1 MTTKPIFEII
11 SKENRIKILDQ
22 AYRLL
27 ENNGV
32 KVCSEKAL
40 NIFAENGCTVTG
52 NNVKIPK
59 SLILKSIESAPS
71 MIEMYDRNGNHAMSI
86 GGHNS
91 YFGPGPTCPNY
102 YDPRT
107 GKRRPA
113 KKEDAATTALIAD
126 ALEHIDFVMSLVM
139 IGDRTKELADI
150 HEVDAMVRN
159 TTKPLLSWAFN
170 ADNLQVIID
179 LCATVAGGLEQLQEK
194 PFLAVYCEPTT
205 PFVHTKDAL
214 EKVIMLAENKI
225 PCIYTPGMILG
236 GTAPVT
242 VAGAL
247 TVGLVDS
254 LTGLVLSQLVQKGAP
269 FIGAASGGPM
279 DMRTMQHSYGAPEW
293 VLCHNASTEIF
304 HEINIP
310 VFNAAG
316 CSDTQVVDAQS
327 AFEASIQIFA
337 AMATGGNI
345 THDIGFMDLGISGSP
360 LQMVMCNE
368 FIGYMRRLMEG
379 VCVDED
385 HLAEETIISVGPG
398 GNFLT
403 EDHTLDFYEE
413 ELWTPEIMK
422 RENFESWHD
431 SGSKTL
437 TERAQDLMNSILDS
451 HTPEPLPD
459 SILAKLDAIV
469 ENREQTFFT
478 KL

>member
-1 MTTKPIFEII
+1 MTTSPIFEII
-11 SKENRIKILDQ
+11 SKENRIRILNQ

-27 ENNGV
+27 ENNGI
-32 KVCSEKAL
+32 KIYSEKAL
-40 NIFAENGCTVTG
+40 KIFSENGCIVEG
-52 NNVKIPK
+52 NNVKIPEK
-59 SLILKSIESAPS
+59 IVLKAIESAPS
-71 MIEMYDRNGNHAMSI
+71 MIEMYDRNGNHAMSV
-86 GGHNS
+86 GGRNA

-102 YDPRT
+102 YDART
-107 GKRRPA
+107 GERRPA
-113 KKEDAATTALIAD
+113 RKEDAATTALLAD
-126 ALEHIDFVMSLVM
+126 ALENIDFVMSLVM
-139 IGDRTKELADI
+139 IGDQIKELADI

-159 TTKPLLSWAFN
+159 TVKPLLTWAFN
-170 ADNLQVIID
+170 SDNLQVIID
-179 LCATVAGGLEQLQEK
+179 MCAAVAGGLENLQKK

-254 LTGLVLSQLVQKGAP
+254 LTGLVLSQLVCEGAP
-269 FIGAASGGPM
+269 FIGGAAGGPM

-293 VLCHNASTEIF
+293 VLCHNASTEMF

-368 FIGYMRRLMEG
+368 FIGYMRRLMQG
-379 VCVDED
+379 VLVDEE
-385 HLAEETIISVGPG
+385 HLAEETIMNVGAG

-413 ELWTPEIMK
+413 ELWVPEIIK
-422 RENFESWHD
+422 RENFESWKED
-431 SGSKTL
+431 GAKTL
-437 TERAQDLMNSILDS
+437 TERAQELLIDILDTY
-451 HTPEPLPD
+451 TPEPLPHD
-459 SILAKLDAIV
+459 IAAKLDELVANK
-469 ENREQTFFT
+469 EKNFST